1 MKNTI
6 VSIAMFLLG
15 FHMANAQFFESEN
28 YQEQESQS
36 PGFFGNDPTPEYET
50 DANPGGGMGNPAT
63 PAPIDD
69 YLLLLSLLGMAIV
82 GHYLRRKQEPIQN

>member
-1 MKNTI
+1 MKKI
-6 VSIAMFLLG
+6 RLGIGIFLLSLG
-15 FHMANAQFFESEN
+15 MVNAQFFESEN

-36 PGFFGNDPTPEYET
+36 PGFFGNDPIPEYET

-69 YLLLLSLLGMAIV
+69 YLLLLPLLGIAIV